1 MTTFLLIRHAEY
13 AGIGA
18 ALIGRTPGIHL
29 DERGQAQAQ
38 ALAARL
44 GDLPIRAVYTSP
56 LERARETALPLG
68 QRLGVQLKVCWELNE
83 IDFGEWQGRAF
94 AELGDQ
100 PRWQR
105 WNAFRSG
112 GIPPGGETM
121 LAAQERIVQAIAAC
135 RQQHP
140 HAAVALVSHSDMIKA
155 ALAYFLGMP
164 LDLLG
169 RLEIAPA
176 SASALRI
183 DDYGA
188 QLLLLNHCGDIVL

>member
-18 ALIGRTPGIHL
+18 ALIGRTPGVGL
-29 DERGQAQAQ
+29 DERGHAQAA
-38 ALAARL
+38 ALAERL
-44 GDLPIRAVYTSP
+44 AGLPIRAVYTSP
-56 LERARETALPLG
+56 LERTRETALPLG
-68 QRLGVQLKVCWELNE
+68 RRLDLQVKVCWELNE
-83 IDFGEWQGRAF
+83 INFGEWQGRTF
-94 AELGDQ
+94 AELDDQ
-100 PRWQR
+100 PRWQQ

-112 GIPPGGETM
+112 GAPPGGETM

-135 RQQHP
+135 REQHP

-176 SASALRI
+176 SVSALQI

-188 QLLLLNHCGDIVL
+188 RLLLLNHCGDIVL

>member
-13 AGIGA
+13 AGIGT
-18 ALIGRTPGIHL
+18 ALIGRTPGIRL

-38 ALAARL
+38 ALAERL
-44 GDLPIRAVYTSP
+44 SGLPIRAIYTSP

-68 QRLGVQLKVCWELNE
+68 EHLGLQVRVCWELNE
-83 IDFGEWQGRAF
+83 INFGEWQGRTF

-100 PRWQR
+100 PRWQQ

-112 GIPPGGETM
+112 GAPPGGETM
-121 LAAQERIVQAIAAC
+121 LAAQARMVQAIAAC
-135 RQQHP
+135 REHHP

-155 ALAYFLGMP
+155 ALTYFLGMP

-176 SASALRI
+176 SVSALQI

-188 QLLLLNHCGDIVL
+188 RLLLLNHCGEVAV